1 MGTAFMGTAFH
12 DILARSALTRRL
24 RALAPAAVLLTAVLL
39 TTVSGA
45 VAPAVAQPV
54 KGDVTVTTKDGYAR
68 IVVQLKQEVESTVKV
83 AGGIVVVHFSEPVDA
98 PIEKVT
104 SGAPGYVGA
113 ARRDPD
119 GTGMRIAL
127 ARKVTVNSMAAGEWL
142 FIDLLPENWTGV
154 APGLP
159 NNVIEE
165 LARRAREAEKHM
177 RLQRQI
183 SQRNQKPVRVR
194 VGVQPTFT
202 RFIFELPGIVP
213 VSVDRGGEAL
223 VLTFG
228 AGLKF
233 DLAEAKTN
241 MPAVVKTIES
251 FADKDSA
258 TVKFAFADK
267 ADIRTFR
274 EENSY
279 VLDIGASDDKDAA
292 RAPGSDDPAG
302 LGIEPRSRAG
312 APAGVEAPATIPAK
326 SEAARN
332 PPPPAPLPVP
342 APARLRPA
350 AAPPAAAPGAE
361 TPATDAP
368 AQAAVQ
374 PVRADAKPHVPAA
387 VPASD
392 RRVSEAAPPAASAPP
407 PAAAAVPPP
416 APAIAAA
423 APAASPPPVPAP
435 AVAPA
440 APVAATPAGDP
451 HRSVAMLSHVGDSM
465 RLEFRFGEAI
475 PAAAFR
481 RADALWLVFDSTTPI
496 DLTGIAEDKSG
507 VIRGAQ
513 QIALPDGLAVR
524 IALERPRLTSIAPEG
539 TSWIVTLGDAIATP
553 TRPLGILRNIAGAA
567 RATATVPIDQPRKL
581 HRVADPDIGDS
592 LLVVTALGPAR
603 GFLKTQDFIEF
614 RVLASSQGVVVQ
626 PVADDVHVDLAADK
640 AVIGRPNGLTLSGAA
655 MADRNSAAFRPTVFD
670 AQLWGFDRESKFTER
685 QYKLIAAAADAGESK
700 RFGPRMELA
709 RFYLAREMF
718 VEAKGVLDLTLAEE
732 RPTADNPTG
741 LVLRAI
747 ANIMLNRPEAALKDL
762 ADPLIRDQY
771 DAPLWR
777 AFAHARQG
785 KWSEARAG
793 FQDVAVS
800 IATLPIELQQLALK
814 EAMRAAIEV
823 RDFAGAGDKLHEF
836 ETIGMPRRMQPAIL
850 VLSGRLAQGL
860 GKNEEALRAFRAAAE
875 TEDRPAA
882 AQGQLREI
890 ALRYGL
896 GDLKRADVIAEL
908 ETLTSLWRG
917 DDTEVEA
924 LQLLGRLY
932 TEEGRYR
939 DAFHVM
945 RTALRAHPNSEVT
958 RRIQEEAAAT
968 FDSLFLAGKGDA
980 LPAIDALSLFY
991 DFRELTP
998 IGRRGDEMIRRLAD
1012 RLVAVDLLYQAS
1024 ELLQHQIDN
1033 RLQGAARSQ
1042 VATRLA
1048 VVYLM
1053 DRKPQKALA
1062 VLKATRLAD
1071 LSNDLRQLRLLL
1083 EARALSDIGR
1093 HELALEVIADIERR
1107 EAIRLRSDILWAAK
1121 RYGESAEQIE
1131 LLYGERWKQF
1141 ESLNDSERGDILRA
1155 AIGYALGEDSIGLG
1169 RLREKYAPKMQ
1180 DGPNRRA
1187 FEIATAP
1194 FGANSAEFRDVAKLA
1209 ATSDTLTTFLREVRT
1224 NYPEIGAQSA
1234 IDPEPASGPRAARRA
1249 GPADVMP
1256 TGSILPDRARM
1267 RP

>member
-1 MGTAFMGTAFH
+1 MSTTFH
-12 DILARSALTRRL
+12 EIRLGSAAPRWMRVL
-24 RALAPAAVLLTAVLL
+24 ALAAAL
-39 TTVSGA
+39 SA
-45 VAPAVAQPV
+45 VAGAAASAQPV
-54 KGDVTVTTKDGYAR
+54 KGDVTVSTKDGYAR

-83 AGGIVVVHFSEPVDA
+83 AGGIVVVQFKQPVDA
-98 PIEKVT
+98 PVEKVT

-165 LARRAREAEKHM
+165 LARRAREGEKHM

-202 RFIFELPGIVP
+202 RFVFELPGVVP
-213 VSVDRGGEAL
+213 VTVDRGGEAL
-223 VLTFG
+223 TLTFG
-228 AGLKF
+228 ASLKF
-233 DLAEAKTN
+233 DLADAKST
-241 MPAVVKTIES
+241 MPAVVKAIES
-251 FADKDSA
+251 YGDKDSA

-274 EENSY
+274 EDRSY
-279 VLDIGASDDKDAA
+279 IVDIGAADGKDSAH
-292 RAPGSDDPAG
+292 APETDDPAG
-302 LGIEPRSRAG
+302 LGIEPRTRPAS
-312 APAGVEAPATIPAK
+312 PAGLDAPATIPAK
-326 SEAARN
+326 PEAA
-332 PPPPAPLPVP
+332 
-342 APARLRPA
+342 
-350 AAPPAAAPGAE
+350 
-361 TPATDAP
+361 
-368 AQAAVQ
+368 
-374 PVRADAKPHVPAA
+374 AKPHAA
-387 VPASD
+387 VPAPMPP
-392 RRVSEAAPPAASAPP
+392 APPPAQVRLRPVSQPAAEIGAAKPASEAPP
-407 PAAAAVPPP
+407 PAAIQPARLDNHAGAPAAPPVAP
-416 APAIAAA
+416 ASERRMPAPPTPAIAP
-423 APAASPPPVPAP
+423 PAAVAPPPVPAVATAEASAP
-435 AVAPA
+435 APAPAPA
-440 APVAATPAGDP
+440 AAATPPRDPHKAIAALSYAGD
-451 HRSVAMLSHVGDSM
+451 SL
-465 RLEFRFGEAI
+465 RLEFRFADLT

-496 DLTGIAEDKSG
+496 DLSAFADDKSG
-507 VIRGAQ
+507 TIRGAQ
-513 QIALPDGLAVR
+513 QIALPDGQAVR
-524 IALERPRLTSIAPEG
+524 IVLERPRLTSVAPEG
-539 TSWIVTLGDAIATP
+539 ASWTVTLGDAIATP
-553 TRPLGILRNIAGAA
+553 TRPLGIVRNIAGAA
-567 RATATVPIDQPRKL
+567 RATATVPIEQPRKL

-592 LLVVTALGPAR
+592 LLVITALGPTR
-603 GFLKTQDFIEF
+603 GFLKSQDFIEF
-614 RVLASSQGVVVQ
+614 RVLASAQGLVVQ
-626 PVADDVHVDLAADK
+626 PVADDVHADLSPDK
-640 AVIGRPNGLTLSGAA
+640 VVIGRPSGLTLSGAA
-655 MADRNSAAFRPTVFD
+655 MADRNSPAFRPAVFD

-685 QYKLIAAAADAGESK
+685 QYKLIAAAADAGEAK
-700 RFGPRMELA
+700 RSGPRMELA

-718 VEAKGVLDLTLAEE
+718 VEAKGVLDLALLEE

-762 ADPLIRDQY
+762 ADPLVRDQY

-785 KWSEARAG
+785 KWSEARAA
-793 FQDVAVS
+793 FQDVAAS

-823 RDFAGAGDKLHEF
+823 RDFASAADKLHEF
-836 ETIGMPRRMQPAIL
+836 ETIGMPRHMQPAIL
-850 VLSGRLAQGL
+850 VLTGRLAQGL

-875 TEDRPAA
+875 TADRPAA
-882 AQGQLREI
+882 AQGHLREI

-896 GDLKRADVIAEL
+896 GDLKRPDVIAEL

-945 RTALRAHPNSEVT
+945 RTALRAHPHSEAT
-958 RRIQEEAAAT
+958 RRIQDEAATT

-1012 RLVAVDLLYQAS
+1012 RLVAVDLLYQAA

-1062 VLKATRLAD
+1062 VLKATRLSD

-1093 HELALEVIADIERR
+1093 HELALEVIANIERR

-1121 RYGESAEQIE
+1121 RFGESAEQIE
-1131 LLYGERWKQF
+1131 LLFGERWKQF
-1141 ESLNDSERGDILRA
+1141 EPLNDSERADILRA
-1155 AIGYALGEDSIGLG
+1155 AIGYALGEDAIGLG

-1180 DGPNRRA
+1180 DGPDRRA

-1194 FGANSAEFRDVAKLA
+1194 FGVNATEFRDVAKLA
-1209 ATSDTLTTFLREVRT
+1209 AMSDTLATFLREVRA

-1234 IDPEPASGPRAARRA
+1234 IDPEAAAASRTARR
-1249 GPADVMP
+1249 GVPADAMP
-1256 TGSILPDRARM
+1256 TGSILPDRARL
-1267 RP
+1267 RR